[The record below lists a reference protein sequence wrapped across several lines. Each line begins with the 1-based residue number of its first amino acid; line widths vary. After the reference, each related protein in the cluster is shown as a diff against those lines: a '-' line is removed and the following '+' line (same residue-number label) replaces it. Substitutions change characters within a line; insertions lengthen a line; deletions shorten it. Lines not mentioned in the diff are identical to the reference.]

1 MKDHVLCGISGLT
14 MKCPCRRMRQGHEPS
29 EAELA
34 EGIERSQA
42 SNVAQYI
49 TDFLIG

>member
-1 MKDHVLCGISGLT
+1 MRDHLLCCISGLT
-14 MKCPCRRMRQGHEPS
+14 MKCPCRRMRQGHEPF

-42 SNVAQYI
+42 SNVVQYI
-49 TDFLIG
+49 TDLLIG

>member
-14 MKCPCRRMRQGHEPS
+14 MKYLCRRMRQRHEPS

-34 EGIERSQA
+34 EGIERSHA
-42 SNVAQYI
+42 ANVVQHI
-49 TDFLIG
+49 PNLLI